1 MGILRKSLLN
11 SSFSFEKELPEK
23 PIKLESSAQ
32 KIKFL
37 LGMVNPRKPNA
48 YDLNESYEIIL
59 NQIND
64 GKRADSIER
73 VHFKRSPWVIF
84 EAKNSALAIALH
96 DEFMESYFIRISEEK
111 SPSIIFSLANAFI
124 FFYPHQ
130 FKNFDYIRAS
140 IKSLLAELTNNRG
153 KLFKERSE
161 QFGFFD
167 EKGCSLFAKQ
177 MLEYKAPG
185 EFIELS
191 GLTGSLEKGQ
201 FVEESS
207 KELLN
212 EVAHLLAE
220 GNINKQELIAVLAF
234 YIEGNQFRY
243 PHLRHLIADALLLPF
258 ATSSLSN
265 ALKPFIQE
273 FLLNHY
279 DDPRLK
285 LDCWLN
291 VSESGIDVMKRWL
304 INTTLEDFFRIVS
317 EHAKKDSAADRQWP
331 FRRAFWSSY
340 LHDGYI
346 TDAWVVLGEEIAFN
360 AREALQGQADK
371 YGRLQKGDG
380 AKRNHAVLILR
391 IGDLVITEWN
401 HVGKYRVWN
410 TTNLH
415 APKFYKKSYQRKVLV
430 NHAELENSHSGAANG
445 TWQHKLATH
454 IHESAGIYMPYN
466 SYMYKNE

>member
-1 MGILRKSLLN
+1 MGNLRKSLLN
-11 SSFSFEKELPEK
+11 SSFSFEKELPKK
-23 PIKLESSAQ
+23 PTELESSAQ

-37 LGMVNPRKPNA
+37 LGMVNPRKPNP

-59 NQIND
+59 NYIND

-84 EAKNSALAIALH
+84 EAKNSVLAFALNDDFI
-96 DEFMESYFIRISEEK
+96 ESYFIRVSEEN
-111 SPSIIFSLANAFI
+111 SPSIIFALANAFI
-124 FFYPHQ
+124 LFYPYQ
-130 FKNFDYIRAS
+130 FKNFDYIRSS
-140 IKSLLAELTNNRG
+140 IKNLLAGLTNIRG
-153 KLFKERSE
+153 KSFKVRSE
-161 QFGFFD
+161 QFCFFD

-177 MLEYKAPG
+177 LLKYKVPG
-185 EFIELS
+185 ELIELS
-191 GLTGSLEKGQ
+191 GLTGFLEQSQ

-212 EVAHLLAE
+212 EIAHLLVE
-220 GNINKQELIAVLAF
+220 GNINKQELITFLAF
-234 YIEGNQFRY
+234 YVEGNQFRF

-265 ALKPFIQE
+265 ALKPFIQD
-273 FLLNHY
+273 FLLTHY
-279 DDPRLK
+279 DDLRLK
-285 LDCWLN
+285 LDYWIN
-291 VSESGIDVMKRWL
+291 VSEIAKDVMKRWL

-317 EHAKKDSAADRQWP
+317 EHAKKDSDADWQWP

-360 AREALQGQADK
+360 ARDALQGQADK
-371 YGRLQKGDG
+371 YGRLRKGDG

-410 TTNLH
+410 TINLH
-415 APKFYKKSYQRKVLV
+415 APKFYKKNYKRTVLV
-430 NHAELENSHSGAANG
+430 NHPEFENSHSGTANG
-445 TWQHKLATH
+445 TWQHKLATY
-454 IHESAGIYMPYN
+454 IHESTGVYMPFN
-466 SYMYKNE
+466 SYMYKE